1 MSLPPTNPITS
12 CQLIREEKKTPA
24 TADTNQAHS
33 TRKQQNHHQIHNTPP
48 TNVSFQRF
56 TITKNKIKH
65 PCTNKKKPCCVV
77 GLYTSQRSKMRIELE
92 ARGCREDT
100 NERSAQICNNQIN
113 EERNI
118 VLRFKPYS
126 LLASLIT
133 RTINKV
139 AFDGRVK

>member
-1 MSLPPTNPITS
+1 MG
-12 CQLIREEKKTPA
+12 
-24 TADTNQAHS
+24 
-33 TRKQQNHHQIHNTPP
+33 
-48 TNVSFQRF
+48 
-56 TITKNKIKH
+56 IK
-65 PCTNKKKPCCVV
+65 V
-77 GLYTSQRSKMRIELE
+77 E

-100 NERSAQICNNQIN
+100 NERSAQIWNNQMN

-139 AFDGRVK
+139 AFGRGIKLIMCAEIVGNLEVVCSSEITSISQGFG